1 MHKLIVD
8 SPRGHEES
16 DFQTLL
22 EAQAHF
28 DSLELSGY
36 FGSIGEYTYSIIEV
50 IPVKEDVSPRQL
62 RLALLSAGITEA
74 MIDGAI
80 ALLESPT
87 KEQAQIAWKYS
98 LSYKRSESAVAVI
111 GTLAGLTSDQLDGLW
126 DLARTL

>member
-1 MHKLIVD
+1 MFILKTNSIK
-8 SPRGHEES
+8 GHEES
-16 DFQTLL
+16 DFATQE

-28 DSLELSGY
+28 QALEDSGY
-36 FGSIGEYTYSIIEV
+36 YGIEGEYDFEIVEV

-62 RLALLSAGITEA
+62 RLALLSAGITES

-98 LSYKRSESAVAVI
+98 LSYKRI
-111 GTLAGLTSDQLDGLW
+111 
-126 DLARTL
+126 RKK